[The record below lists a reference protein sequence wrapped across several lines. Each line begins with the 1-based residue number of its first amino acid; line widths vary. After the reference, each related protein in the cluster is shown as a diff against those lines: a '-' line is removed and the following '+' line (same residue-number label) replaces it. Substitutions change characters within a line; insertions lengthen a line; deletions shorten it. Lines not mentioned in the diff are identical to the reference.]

1 MRKMASIRQI
11 AEVKPIPE
19 ADRIE
24 AVRVDGWWVV
34 AGKGDF
40 QEGDLVV
47 YFEVDSWVPSSI
59 APQSLAKDGKW
70 RVYNGVEG
78 ERLRTVRLRKQLS
91 QGLVLPL
98 SVLPE
103 DVGKEI
109 GTDVSEVLGVQKWE
123 APDDAPKHADA
134 KGNFPSF
141 IPKTDQERVQNLVR
155 VLPQYVGK
163 TFEVSLKLDGQ
174 SMTVYKYNGEVGV
187 CSRNLELKDGDNPLW
202 NIAWE
207 LGLVG
212 KVPEGYAL
220 QGEYLSP
227 KVQGNYEKVAKPCWY
242 CYNIFDI
249 EQQRYLSNV
258 SVRAICKDFGIP
270 HVPVLCGDWMM
281 SEDVTVE
288 MLLDMAEGEGMN
300 PGVKREGLVFK
311 LNSGEEQF
319 SFKAI
324 SNSYLLKSKK

>member
-11 AEVKPIPE
+11 AEVKPIPD

-34 AGKGDF
+34 VAKGEH
-40 QEGDLVV
+40 QEGDSVV
-47 YFEVDSWVPSSI
+47 YLEVDSWVPSAI

-109 GTDVSEVLGVQKWE
+109 GTDVSEALGVQKWE
-123 APDDAPKHADA
+123 APDDSPKHADA

-202 NIAWE
+202 NIARE
-207 LGLVG
+207 LGLLD
-212 KVPEGYAL
+212 KVPEGWAL

-227 KVQGNYEKVAKPCWY
+227 KVQSNYEKVDKPCWY
-242 CYNIFDI
+242 CYNMYHIPSG
-249 EQQRYLSNV
+249 RYASSWTTRTSCGYL
-258 SVRAICKDFGIP
+258 GIP
-270 HVPVLCGDWMM
+270 HVPILNSDWNMP
-281 SEDVTVE
+281 EDVTVE
-288 MLLDMAEGEGMN
+288 MLLDMAEGDGMN

-311 LNSGEEQF
+311 LNSEEEQF

>member
-11 AEVKPIPE
+11 AEVKPIPD

-34 AGKGDF
+34 AAKGEH
-40 QEGDLVV
+40 QEGDPVV
-47 YFEVDSWVPSSI
+47 YLEVDSWVPSTI

-98 SVLPE
+98 SVLP
-103 DVGKEI
+103 DGSVQEI
-109 GTDVSEVLGVQKWE
+109 GMDVSELLGVQKWE

-141 IPKTDQERVQNLVR
+141 IPKTDQERVQNLVH
-155 VLPQYVGK
+155 VLPQYAGEL
-163 TFEVSLKLDGQ
+163 FEVSLKLDGQ
-174 SMTVYKYNGEVGV
+174 SMTVYKYDGKVGV
-187 CSRNLELKDGDNPLW
+187 CSRNLELKEGDNPLW
-202 NIAWE
+202 NIARE
-207 LGLVG
+207 LGLLD
-212 KVPEGYAL
+212 KIPEGWAI

-227 KVQGNYEKVAKPCWY
+227 KVQGNHEKVDKPMFY
-242 CYNIFDI
+242 CYNMYHIASG
-249 EQQRYLSNV
+249 RYINPWTTRGNCEHL
-258 SVRAICKDFGIP
+258 GIP
-270 HVPVLCGDWMM
+270 HVPVLNSDWMM
-281 SEDVTVE
+281 PEDVTVE
-288 MLLDMAEGEGMN
+288 MLLEMAEGAGMN
-300 PGVKREGLVFK
+300 HGVKREGLVFK
-311 LNSGEEQF
+311 QNNGQF
-319 SFKAI
+319 SFKVI